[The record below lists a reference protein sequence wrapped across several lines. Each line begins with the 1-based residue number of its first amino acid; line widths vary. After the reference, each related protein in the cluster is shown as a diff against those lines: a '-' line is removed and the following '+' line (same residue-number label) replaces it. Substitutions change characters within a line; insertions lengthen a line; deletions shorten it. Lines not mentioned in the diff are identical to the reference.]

1 MTLEQPLVQFQRS
14 RLNADESKGEREA
27 VASNRSM
34 SLINFPAVSG
44 PDSNAA
50 PAGFAEAIVRWQM
63 SHGRHAL
70 PWQNTSDP
78 YRVWLSEI
86 MLQQTQVATVMEYY
100 GRFLERF
107 PTVADLAA
115 AGQDAV
121 LGLWSGLGYYSRARN
136 LHRCAQDVVALHGGQ
151 FPHTAAELQTLPG
164 IGRSTAAAIASF
176 CFGERVAILDGNV
189 KRVLT
194 RVLGFSADL
203 AKTANERALWD
214 KATELLPSAH
224 SRQSMPRY
232 TQGLMDLG
240 ATICSG
246 RQPKCLLCP
255 VQKICRASADGN
267 AEKYPVKTRTLK
279 RSEQPLSLL
288 LVQRLDGSC
297 WLEKRPA
304 PGIWGGLFCLP
315 VFGNDESLTAFLPVT
330 LHAGLEALPPLTHVL
345 THKDLHLSPWRTR
358 LTCHQDLP
366 ESEVGWV
373 NSGGWFLPAEWKSL
387 GLPAP
392 IRKLLEQYASDV

>member
-1 MTLEQPLVQFQRS
+1 MCGRFLPSLKNPRCAMRPEQQQIQVPHSRPNTSLDLPTVSRPGLLV
-14 RLNADESKGEREA
+14 
-27 VASNRSM
+27 
-34 SLINFPAVSG
+34 
-44 PDSNAA
+44 A
-50 PAGFAEAIVRWQM
+50 PAGFAEEIVRWQI

-86 MLQQTQVATVMEYY
+86 MLQQTQVATVIEYY
-100 GRFLERF
+100 SRFLERF
-107 PTVADLAA
+107 PTVAELAS
-115 AGQDAV
+115 AGEDAV

-151 FPHTAAELQTLPG
+151 FPRTAVQLQTLPG

-203 AKTANERALWD
+203 AKAANEHALWEN
-214 KATELLPSAH
+214 ATQLLPNSH
-224 SRQSMPRY
+224 LPESMPRY
-232 TQGLMDLG
+232 SQGLMDLG

-255 VQKICRASADGN
+255 VQKICRSRADGN
-267 AEKYPVKTRTLK
+267 PEKYPVKTRTLK
-279 RSEQPLSLL
+279 RSEQTLSLL
-288 LVQRLDGSC
+288 LAQRADGAC
-297 WLEKRPA
+297 WLERRPV

-315 VFGNDESLTAFLPVT
+315 AFESDDALKACLPSALQFEV
-330 LHAGLEALPPLTHVL
+330 HPLPPLIHVL
-345 THKDLHLSPWRTR
+345 THKDLHLSPWHAR
-358 LTCHQDLP
+358 LLSTHAWLCA
-366 ESEVGWV
+366 EEACINNGA
-373 NSGGWFLPAEWKSL
+373 WFSPLEWEGL

-392 IRKLLEQYASDV
+392 IRKLLKQYASDH